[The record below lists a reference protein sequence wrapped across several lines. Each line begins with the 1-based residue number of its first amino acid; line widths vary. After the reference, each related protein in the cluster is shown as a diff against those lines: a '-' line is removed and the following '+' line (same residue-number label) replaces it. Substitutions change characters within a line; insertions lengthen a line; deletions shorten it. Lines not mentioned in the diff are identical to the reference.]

1 MLVNRDQFN
10 GHKVQIQFRDAGKQ
24 MNDSFTGQVTVATF
38 GREQYQ
44 WHPAS
49 TYFMAHASHAAE
61 DPILTNTKGYADPDG
76 PITHGSVNAGPG
88 TSYEIPAASIVVLS
102 GKLGQ

>member
-1 MLVNRDQFN
+1 L
-10 GHKVQIQFRDAGKQ
+10 
-24 MNDSFTGQVTVATF
+24 
-38 GREQYQ
+38 
-44 WHPAS
+44 
-49 TYFMAHASHAAE
+49 HASHAAE